1 MVNINKHKFFLVQ
14 ILKDIYSDIE
24 LSNYLGFKGGT
35 ALMFFHDLPRFS
47 VDLDFNFIDGEHRGL
62 LEADIQH
69 LGRVWHN
76 YFNSE
81 CTPYQVCTRTQDR
94 QKRQRMDMQAAF
106 SEAAQG

>member
-24 LSNYLGFKGGT
+24 LSNYLGFKGGS
-35 ALMFFHDLPRFS
+35 ALMFFYDLPRFS
-47 VDLDFNFIDGEHRGL
+47 VDFNLIDGEYRGL
-62 LEADIQH
+62 LEAGIQH

-81 CTPYQVCTRTQDR
+81 CTPYQVCARTQDR
-94 QKRQRMDMQAAF
+94 QKRQRMDMQATF
-106 SEAAQG
+106 SGAA